1 MKYIKWISLACIPLQ
16 CFASAMNF
24 SNMGPSL
31 QAEKGADQAPQFMP
45 QPIISPQEV
54 SQEEVQRSSLETLDI
69 NASGNWLE
77 KRYWYQKAEKTYEL
91 TKSTVAE
98 IIDMRAAFYSAAHGI
113 GQQLD
118 TFYETVN
125 FDKGQLDGYLQNA
138 LQDTDLLKADR
149 GDLSPEERDIKSSIK
164 ADQKQ
169 LEMIGKTIKGIHDLD
184 KSVEDVFAQALQIID
199 NARKYEIEAWESFK
213 TIAYDLDDKKAEAEY
228 LKIDGY
234 YQNSQQTL
242 SFLKTQLLD
251 YLQQALIQ
259 KITASVSKVQQAL
272 EDLKKKDLDIVALIN
287 KERTKDIDVI
297 KQREQE
303 AIKLAVQAEDEKFAE
318 KMHKEESAKKAP
330 VAEKAWYD
338 FVFVWYNSAVALI
351 GSAFSNIGMLGAQ
364 LWNMIQESAVSA
376 YTWML
381 SWVKK

>member
-1 MKYIKWISLACIPLQ
+1 MKYITWLILACVPLQ
-16 CFASAMNF
+16 CFAASMNV

-31 QAEKGADQAPQFMP
+31 QAEKNVDQAPQFMP
-45 QPIISPQEV
+45 QPIMPPQTV

-98 IIDMRAAFYSAAHGI
+98 IVDMRAAFYSAAHGI

-125 FDKGQLDGYLQNA
+125 FDKGQIDYLLQDA
-138 LQDTDLLKADR
+138 LQDTDLLKDDR
-149 GDLSPEERDIKSSIK
+149 GDLSPEEREIKNNIK

-169 LEMIGKTIKGIHDLD
+169 LELIGKTIKGIHDLD

-234 YQNSQQTL
+234 YQNAQQTL
-242 SFLKTQLLD
+242 GFLKTQLLT

-259 KITASVSKVQQAL
+259 KITVHVSKVQQSL
-272 EDLKKKDLDIVALIN
+272 EDLKKKDLDA
-287 KERTKDIDVI
+287 K
-297 KQREQE
+297 KQREKE
-303 AIKLAVQAEDEKFAE
+303 AIKLAVQVEGEKFAE
-318 KMHKEESAKKAP
+318 KMHKAESAKQAP
-330 VAEKAWYD
+330 VAQEAWYD
-338 FVFVWYNSAVALI
+338 FVFVWYDSAVVLI
-351 GSAFSNIGMLGAQ
+351 SSAFSNIGMLGAQ
-364 LWNMIQESAVSA
+364 LWNMIQEAAVSA